1 MAFISKEAKVGMF
14 VLVGILILAY
24 FTLKVGKI
32 EVTEKG
38 YIIYAVFD
46 TVSGLDEKSVV
57 KMAGVPIGNVVSI
70 QLENG
75 KAKVRMSIKEDV
87 DIPADSTISLA
98 SEGLLGEKYIEI
110 IPGEEK
116 EEFIQP
122 ESVLSKSTPGAN
134 FDEFVRKI
142 TIMAD
147 DIKKV
152 TESLA
157 EALGEEEGKESLKEI
172 VVNLRDSTRVFRD
185 LMDANEKKIGRILDN
200 LDRLSADLGEVSG
213 ESKQDMKTLIANLRE
228 FSDTLKERTPEI
240 ASKIESTMNQ
250 VEGFVSEN
258 REDIKEA
265 IENIKSASARLD
277 STLEKIESGEGTIG
291 KLVTDE
297 KAYEDF
303 SSAMDGIN
311 RQIKKYETLQTYL
324 GYRLEYQEQS
334 SDFKQYASLKI
345 QPTVDKYYLF
355 GIVDD
360 PVGNVETTRTIVTQT
375 PPGTTVETEKVE
387 VDDDLKFNALISKQ
401 FGDFSFRG
409 GLMESTGGF
418 GLSYFSLSDRLVFN
432 LDFFDL
438 TRDNNDP
445 HLKFYGNYSI
455 FRNFFLTAGYDDFIN
470 DNSDLR
476 TFFFGFGI
484 ELRDEDLKTL
494 LRATPP
500 VSP

>member
-57 KMAGVPIGNVVSI
+57 KMAGVPIGKVVSI
-70 QLENG
+70 RLENG

-116 EEFIQP
+116 EKVIQP

-157 EALGEEEGKESLKEI
+157 EALGEEEGKESLKAI
-172 VVNLRDSTRVFRD
+172 VTNLRDSTRMFRD
-185 LMDANEKKIGRILDN
+185 LMD
-200 LDRLSADLGEVSG
+200 DLGEVTG
-213 ESKQDMKTLIANLRE
+213 ESKQDMKILIANLRE

-240 ASKIESTMNQ
+240 ASKIESTMNE

-258 REDIKEA
+258 REDIKGA

-277 STLEKIESGEGTIG
+277 STLERIESGEGTIG
-291 KLVTDE
+291 KLVTDD

-324 GYRLEYQEQS
+324 DYRLEYQEQS
-334 SDFKQYASLKI
+334 SEFKQYASLKI

-438 TRDNNDP
+438 ARDNNDP